1 MNQQDHQYLVKS
13 KYGSLPNKNRTS
25 SLIYDDE
32 PIITE
37 YIEEIFEPSM
47 IEPQVI
53 LPSYYD
59 YIHQQNSIN
68 NNNSYQIN
76 YPTDYL
82 YPRCLYHNYYHHN
95 YYY

>member
-53 LPSYYD
+53 LPSF
-59 YIHQQNSIN
+59 IHGDKGNATPHGPCTIHADIV
-68 NNNSYQIN
+68 SYA
-76 YPTDYL
+76 L
-82 YPRCLYHNYYHHN
+82 GCFF
-95 YYY
+95 